1 MMLAYH
7 HGLWPSLAEII
18 ERARREQDM
27 GVVAM
32 KTLKGAKHNGL
43 VGFREEAGAYSQAAL
58 KWVLSNPDVSC
69 AVISFFQLQHV
80 DEYLF
85 ASGQQ
90 PTRRGCRDPR
100 EVRRADPR
108 ARTARRTAAPVSAA
122 ARRSCRSTTCSATAC
137 TSRTT
142 AGRRRACGST
152 RSSRRTPRCARRA
165 APRVSAAVR
174 SSIRI
179 QERMTGAH
187 ELLSPS

>member
-7 HGLWPSLAEII
+7 HGLWPTIAEIMA
-18 ERARREQDM
+18 RARSEQDM

-43 VGFREEAGAYSQAAL
+43 VGFREEAGSYSQAAL
-58 KWVLSNPDVSC
+58 RWVLSNPNVSC

-90 PTRRGCRDPR
+90 PTPADVAILEKYDALVRGTHCAPHCGACLGSCPETLPIHDVLRQRMYFEDYGWEKEGMR
-100 EVRRADPR
+100 LYSQLEKN
-108 ARTARRTAAPVSAA
+108 AAVCAS
-122 ARRSCRSTTCSATAC
+122 CSAPC
-137 TSRTT
+137 L
-142 AGRRRACGST
+142 GSC
-152 RSSRRTPRCARRA
+152 PLD
-165 APRVSAAVR
+165 
-174 SSIRI
+174 IQI